1 MEQTFYRNE
10 RNSHASSN
18 NSYLEKTNL
27 IKRISLGI
35 LCGALLAVLFPQASA
50 IGLLGEIFVGG
61 LKAIA
66 PLLVFALVANALSQQ
81 KKGEKSNMKKVILL
95 YLLGTFAAALV
106 SVLVSF
112 VFPLEIDLADAKQS
126 LSPPDGI
133 GQVLSNL
140 LLKLVDNPLN
150 ALISANYIGVLS
162 WAVVFGIAMREA
174 SHHSKDLLRTSAEVT
189 SKIVEWIINLAP
201 FGILGLVYTTISGKG
216 FQALQ
221 SYGLLLLVLIATM
234 LIVALIINPLIV
246 FAMLRKNP
254 YPLVWRCLRVSGVTA
269 FFTRSSAANIPVN
282 MKLCRDLN
290 LNPETYSVSI
300 PLGATIN
307 MAGAA
312 ITINTLTLAA
322 VHTLGIQVD
331 FATAFVLSIVAA
343 VSACGASGVAG
354 GSLLLIPVA
363 CSLFGISNDLAMQVV
378 SVGFV
383 IGVIQDSCETALNS
397 STDVLFTAVAEMRNW
412 PKENR

>member
-1 MEQTFYRNE
+1 MLHRIILTWK
-10 RNSHASSN
+10 
-18 NSYLEKTNL
+18 KTNL
-27 IKRISLGI
+27 INRISLGI

-81 KKGEKSNMKKVILL
+81 KKGEKSNMKTVIML

-106 SVLVSF
+106 AVLIGF

-246 FAMLRKNP
+246 FIMLRKNP

-343 VSACGASGVAG
+343 ISACGASGVAG

>member
-1 MEQTFYRNE
+1 MLHRIILTWK
-10 RNSHASSN
+10 
-18 NSYLEKTNL
+18 KTNL

-397 STDVLFTAVAEMRNW
+397 STDVLFTAVAEMRSW
-412 PKENR
+412 PKEKL

>member
-1 MEQTFYRNE
+1 MLHRIILTWK
-10 RNSHASSN
+10 
-18 NSYLEKTNL
+18 KTNL

-35 LCGALLAVLFPQASA
+35 ICGALLAVLFPQASA

-66 PLLVFALVANALSQQ
+66 PLLVFALVANSLSQQ
-81 KKGEKSNMKKVILL
+81 KKGEKSNMKTVILL

-246 FAMLRKNP
+246 FIMLRKNP

-282 MKLCRDLN
+282 MKLCQDLN

-343 VSACGASGVAG
+343 ISACGASGVAG

-397 STDVLFTAVAEMRNW
+397 STDVLFTAVAEMSSW
-412 PKENR
+412 PKEKL

>member
-1 MEQTFYRNE
+1 MLHRIILTWK
-10 RNSHASSN
+10 
-18 NSYLEKTNL
+18 KTNL

-35 LCGALLAVLFPQASA
+35 LCGALLAVIFPQASA

-81 KKGEKSNMKKVILL
+81 KKGEKSNMKTVIML

-106 SVLVSF
+106 AVLVGF

-246 FAMLRKNP
+246 FIMLRKNP

-397 STDVLFTAVAEMRNW
+397 STDVLFTAVAEMSSW
-412 PKENR
+412 PKEKL

>member
-1 MEQTFYRNE
+1 MLHRIILTWK
-10 RNSHASSN
+10 
-18 NSYLEKTNL
+18 KTNL

-35 LCGALLAVLFPQASA
+35 ICGALLAVLFPQASA

-246 FAMLRKNP
+246 FVMLRKNP

-343 VSACGASGVAG
+343 VSSCGASGVAG

-397 STDVLFTAVAEMRNW
+397 STDVLFTAIAEMSSW
-412 PKENR
+412 PKEKL

>member
-1 MEQTFYRNE
+1 MLHRIILTWK
-10 RNSHASSN
+10 
-18 NSYLEKTNL
+18 KTNL

-81 KKGEKSNMKKVILL
+81 KKGEKSNMKTVIML

-106 SVLVSF
+106 SVLVGF

-397 STDVLFTAVAEMRNW
+397 STDVLFTAVAEMSSW
-412 PKENR
+412 PKEKL

>member
-1 MEQTFYRNE
+1 MLHRIILTWK
-10 RNSHASSN
+10 
-18 NSYLEKTNL
+18 KTNL

-81 KKGEKSNMKKVILL
+81 KKGEKSNMKTVIML

-106 SVLVSF
+106 AVLVGF

-246 FAMLRKNP
+246 FVMLRKNP

-312 ITINTLTLAA
+312 ITINTLTLVA

-397 STDVLFTAVAEMRNW
+397 STDVLFTAVAEMSSW
-412 PKENR
+412 PKEKL

>member
-1 MEQTFYRNE
+1 MLHRIILTWK
-10 RNSHASSN
+10 
-18 NSYLEKTNL
+18 KTNL

-81 KKGEKSNMKKVILL
+81 KKGEKSNMKTVIML

-106 SVLVSF
+106 AVLIGF

>member
-1 MEQTFYRNE
+1 MLHRIILTWK
-10 RNSHASSN
+10 
-18 NSYLEKTNL
+18 KTNL

-81 KKGEKSNMKKVILL
+81 KKGEKSNMKTVIML

-106 SVLVSF
+106 AVLIGF

-246 FAMLRKNP
+246 FIMLRKNP

>member
-1 MEQTFYRNE
+1 MAFQITWK
-10 RNSHASSN
+10 
-18 NSYLEKTNL
+18 KTNL

-35 LCGALLAVLFPQASA
+35 FCGALLAVLFPKASA
-50 IGLLGEIFVGG
+50 FGLLGEIFVGG

-66 PLLVFALVANALSQQ
+66 PLLVFSLVSNALSQQ
-81 KKGEKSNMKKVILL
+81 KKGQQSNMRTVIVL
-95 YLLGTFAAALV
+95 YLLGTFAAAIV
-106 SVLVSF
+106 AVLASF
-112 VFPLEIDLADAKQS
+112 IFPISIDLTETKQTIAS
-126 LSPPDGI
+126 PDGI

-140 LLKLVDNPLN
+140 MLKLVDNPIN
-150 ALISANYIGVLS
+150 ALVSANYIGVLS
-162 WAVVFGIAMREA
+162 WAVIFGIAMREA
-174 SHHSKDLLRTSAEVT
+174 SQHSKELLQTLADIT

-201 FGILGLVYTTISGKG
+201 FGILGLVYTTISSRGL
-216 FQALQ
+216 QALQ
-221 SYGLLLLVLIATM
+221 NYGLLLLLLIATM
-234 LIVALIINPLIV
+234 LFVALIINPLIV
-246 FAMLRKNP
+246 FSMLRRNP
-254 YPLVWRCLRVSGVTA
+254 YPLVWHCLRVSGVTA

-282 MKLCRDLN
+282 MKLCQDLK

-312 ITINTLTLAA
+312 VTINTLTLAA

-331 FATAFVLSIVAA
+331 FGTAFILSVVAA
-343 VSACGASGVAG
+343 ISACGASGVAG

-363 CSLFGISNDLAMQVV
+363 CSLFGISNDIAMQVV

-397 STDVLFTAVAEMRNW
+397 STDVLFTAVAEMKNW
-412 PKENR
+412 SRDKHI